1 MKKADKCSC
10 SGSGRGIFLF
20 PVKGLKLTNEYQL
33 PEFVRRLQKQN
44 RRNGI
49 ERIFLH
55 ILDLAGHMWYCMC
68 RQKEAGSSCNMAAK
82 TPGGATSGV
91 FYSLFWNGRA

>member
-1 MKKADKCSC
+1 MKKADKCSG
-10 SGSGRGIFLF
+10 SESGRGIFLF
-20 PVKGLKLTNEYQL
+20 PVDCK
-33 PEFVRRLQKQN
+33 N
-44 RRNGI
+44 RIEETGI

-82 TPGGATSGV
+82 TPGGATSGG